1 MHTEKHDL
9 ILLILLIVYCI
20 KGLKVS
26 RAGNVPILVSSEPF
40 VFGKAVGAMQL
51 CIYHKQGDA
60 RLNVK
65 LLH

>member
-40 VFGKAVGAMQL
+40 VFGKAGSHA
-51 CIYHKQGDA
+51 A
-60 RLNVK
+60 
-65 LLH
+65 LHLP